1 MGNAEKQSSEW
12 QSVNQKYQERGK
24 REVNRTRAANCNC
37 CTHSDS
43 ARSLASVQNSP
54 NSNGIPKTE
63 LQFIFTTDRAS
74 CDTNHR
80 IDARAAPL
88 RPVPVPLQLS
98 HKCSCRNLLY
108 ISRHSLSLFLQTMA
122 MKFPTPILDHLSPQ
136 ILQNGMH
143 AFVPNCFRHKGAT

>member
-1 MGNAEKQSSEW
+1 MRKNNPVNGEVSTKSIKSEA
-12 QSVNQKYQERGK
+12 RGK
-24 REVNRTRAANCNC
+24 SIEHGLRIATAVLIRIQRGP
-37 CTHSDS
+37 
-43 ARSLASVQNSP
+43 ASVQNSP

-98 HKCSCRNLLY
+98 HKCSCRKLLY